1 MDRQRIINLF
11 AAIST
16 ITIFGFA
23 LGLMFPLLALIMEK
37 RGIDP
42 DIIGYNTA
50 MQPLGIILSVF
61 TTPILVRKFGAKRA
75 TIGAAFA
82 TGTVILFYP
91 FLSVFWWWFALRIL
105 HGFFVSTLFAIS
117 EAWIV
122 KFASGPYRSRILA
135 LYTSVLAASF
145 GGGPALIS
153 FTGIDTSL
161 PFVIGA
167 AVLAMQPFQ
176 SFSSRTKPLTMT
188 MKIHC
193 PSSVSFERLPS
204 C

>member
-1 MDRQRIINLF
+1 VDRQRLINLF

-16 ITIFGFA
+16 ITVFGFA

-50 MQPLGIILSVF
+50 MQPLGIMLSVF
-61 TTPILVRKFGAKRA
+61 TTPILVRRFGAKRA

-105 HGFFVSTLFAIS
+105 HGFFVSTL
-117 EAWIV
+117 
-122 KFASGPYRSRILA
+122 
-135 LYTSVLAASF
+135 
-145 GGGPALIS
+145 
-153 FTGIDTSL
+153 
-161 PFVIGA
+161 
-167 AVLAMQPFQ
+167 
-176 SFSSRTKPLTMT
+176 
-188 MKIHC
+188 
-193 PSSVSFERLPS
+193 
-204 C
+204 